1 MAQQLIKMNHLFS
14 GISKSSE
21 IEIVIALHFS
31 FLCDED
37 GWTFNANKE
46 PNYPHFFHPFSPSEI
61 VSVHISG
68 DLAISYV
75 GFGSAG
81 SPFNE
86 V

>member
-1 MAQQLIKMNHLFS
+1 MILIPLHL
-14 GISKSSE
+14 
-21 IEIVIALHFS
+21 S

-81 SPFNE
+81 SQYNE